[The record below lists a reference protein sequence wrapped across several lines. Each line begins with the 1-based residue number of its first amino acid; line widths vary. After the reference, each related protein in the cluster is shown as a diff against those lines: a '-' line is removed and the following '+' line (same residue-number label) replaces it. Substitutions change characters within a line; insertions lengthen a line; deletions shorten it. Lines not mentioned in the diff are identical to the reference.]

1 MEEALEAYDC
11 AASPKERAIAETVR
25 ESIDNGSS
33 ASPGTWSHSP
43 AMHNYHPT
51 AKGLLDV
58 GLTIYRSCPVT
69 IDGITYPTAMNAFQA
84 MKAKTSDRI
93 KYTSVEWPQA
103 VQLGRTE
110 TIDVTQWD
118 SNREELMHSILVAQA
133 SANPSFKK
141 QILKYGNK
149 SLPDNSMSDA
159 YWPTVLPRLWARVRS
174 TLKEDEEEEDEE
186 EDGDDDED
194 EENSG
199 EKDEED
205 EDDDAAEAAEMVRAH
220 KRSRRL

>member
-1 MEEALEAYDC
+1 MPPL
-11 AASPKERAIAETVR
+11 
-25 ESIDNGSS
+25 
-33 ASPGTWSHSP
+33 
-43 AMHNYHPT
+43 HNYHT

-69 IDGITYPTAMNAFQA
+69 IDSITYPTAMNAFQA
-84 MKAKTSDRI
+84 MKAKYRIDRM
-93 KYTSVEWPQA
+93 KYMSVDWPQA

-110 TIDVTQWD
+110 SIDVTQWD

-133 SANPSFKK
+133 SANSSFKK

-149 SLPDNSMSDA
+149 SLRDNSMSDA
-159 YWPTVLPRLWARVRS
+159 YWPTVLPRLWARVRV

-199 EKDEED
+199 EEDEED